1 MDKVNAEIVIGA
13 GTYIGSIK
21 KRTGA
26 EIMAKP
32 KPIELCT

>member
-1 MDKVNAEIVIGA
+1 VKAAMVIGA

-21 KRTGA
+21 NKIGA
-26 EIMAKP
+26 EIIANP